1 MYQVRN
7 AACFAVLVMLCY
19 VIVFCTMVR
28 FMICCTR
35 YITLNATRYLVG
47 YKLDFMLRRAMIRYA
62 MLRYAIATLRYVR
75 CCYAMLRCA
84 AYAKRELCHMC
95 YLHVRYVWYLSISPF
110 GDWKENMPRK
120 K

>member
-1 MYQVRN
+1 MLR
-7 AACFAVLVMLCY
+7 CPRHAVLRDRFLHYGTLYDMLYPIYYAKC
-19 VIVFCTMVR
+19 
-28 FMICCTR
+28 
-35 YITLNATRYLVG
+35 YLVG